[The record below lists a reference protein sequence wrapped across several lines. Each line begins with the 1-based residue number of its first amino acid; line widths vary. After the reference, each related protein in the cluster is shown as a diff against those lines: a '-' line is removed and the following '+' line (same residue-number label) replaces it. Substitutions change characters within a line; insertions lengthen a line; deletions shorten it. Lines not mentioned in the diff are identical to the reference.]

1 MIHIILLCFMQMKK
15 IAMVSAVFMW
25 QAKSVTI
32 HRGNFLTEQFRHV
45 GSIIIVKLANCEYKK

>member
-32 HRGNFLTEQFRHV
+32 HRGNFLTEKFRHV
-45 GSIIIVKLANCEYKK
+45 GGIIIVKLG